1 MAIPILNHMDFQK
14 CGEIRNVLL
23 HATGSGSVTSPG
35 TGQIIYDSG
44 TIKFYNGSGWV
55 SLGTGTG
62 SGTVTSVAV
71 SGTDGIQ
78 VDSGSPITSSGTIT
92 LGLSG
97 IGNDKLSNSS
107 ISLTQGAGMASMGSV
122 SLGSS
127 VTVGVDGVLEDLD
140 TLGAASADGE
150 VIVATGAGAFAYE
163 SGATLRTSIGVDA
176 AGTDNSTNVS
186 LTGTPDYITISGQV
200 ITRNKIDLANDV
212 TGDLP
217 VAEGGTGSSTAGGA
231 RTNLG
236 VDAAGTDNS
245 TNVTLVTT
253 SHDYLSISGQAITLG
268 PIANNDLSNSSI
280 TINGSAIS
288 LGGSVSTVQVGTG
301 SGDALAGNT
310 TVNDV
315 SVANF
320 KSAAGSAMPS
330 NTLALGDAS
339 TTTTI
344 AGDLVVTGTTT
355 TNNVETVST
364 SNGVIFEG
372 SNADDHEVTL
382 LAGTVTADRTATL
395 PDATGT
401 IVLAD
406 ATQTLSNKTIAA
418 SQVTEIS
425 NLTAVEGAQL
435 ENIGST
441 TISASQWGYLG
452 AATAFGG
459 SLLDDANASAG
470 RTTLGVDAAGTDNS
484 TNVTLVT
491 TSHDYLSISGQA
503 VTLGAIDLTADVTG
517 DLPVTEGGTG
527 ASNASGAR
535 TNLGVDA
542 AGTDNSTNVSLTG
555 KDYLTISGQAITMAA
570 IDLTAAAD
578 HVTGTLPTGN
588 LSIASGAAVIAGTAT
603 SSLVTPDKLAAKTV
617 VAEIDVS
624 SIDSTNKYAEITHSL
639 GMADIMVQIYDTVT
653 EETVYADVART
664 DKANS
669 ASTSKIKV
677 TFACVPSNDL
687 RVLITS
693 FGGATAG
700 TVAYS

>member
-55 SLGTGTG
+55 SLGTGSG

-97 IGNDKLSNSS
+97 IGNDKLTNSS
-107 ISLTQGAGMASMGSV
+107 ISLTQGAGMAAMGSV

-217 VAEGGTGSSTAGGA
+217 VAEGGTGSSTASGA

-280 TINGSAIS
+280 TINGSAIA

-301 SGDALAGNT
+301 AGDALAGNT

-330 NTLALGDAS
+330 NALAIGDAS

-452 AATAFGG
+452 SATSFGG
-459 SLLDDANASAG
+459 SLLDDANAAAG

-484 TNVTLVT
+484 TDVTLVT

-503 VTLGAIDLTADVTG
+503 VTLAAIDLTADVTG

-535 TNLGVDA
+535 SNLGVDA
-542 AGTDNSTNVSLTG
+542 AGTDNSTNVTLAGSL
-555 KDYLTISGQAITMAA
+555 DYITISGQEITRNA
-570 IDLTAAAD
+570 IDLTAD
-578 HVTGTLPTGN
+578 VTGTLPTGN
-588 LSIASGAAVIAGTAT
+588 LPIAGGAAVIAGTAT
-603 SSLVTPDKLAAKTV
+603 TSLVTPDKLAAKTV
-617 VAEIDVS
+617 VADIDVS

-669 ASTSKIKV
+669 ASTSKIKI

>member
-55 SLGTGTG
+55 SLGTGSG

-97 IGNDKLSNSS
+97 IGNDKLTNSS
-107 ISLTQGAGMASMGSV
+107 ISLTQGAGMAAMGSV

-217 VAEGGTGSSTAGGA
+217 VAEGGTGSSTASGA

-330 NTLALGDAS
+330 NALAIGDAS

-452 AATAFGG
+452 GATSFGG
-459 SLLDDANASAG
+459 SLLDDANAAAG

-484 TNVTLVT
+484 TDVTLVT

-503 VTLGAIDLTADVTG
+503 VTLAAIDLTADVTG

-535 TNLGVDA
+535 SNLGVDA
-542 AGTDNSTNVSLTG
+542 AGTDNSTNVTLAG
-555 KDYLTISGQAITMAA
+555 KDYLTISSQEITANA
-570 IDLTAAAD
+570 IDLTD
-578 HVTGTLPTGN
+578 DVSGTLPTGN
-588 LSIASGAAVIAGTAT
+588 LPIASGAAVITGTAT
-603 SSLVTPDKLAAKTV
+603 TSLVTPDKLAAKTV
-617 VAEIDVS
+617 VADIDVS
-624 SIDSTNKYAEITHSL
+624 SINSTNKYAEITHSL